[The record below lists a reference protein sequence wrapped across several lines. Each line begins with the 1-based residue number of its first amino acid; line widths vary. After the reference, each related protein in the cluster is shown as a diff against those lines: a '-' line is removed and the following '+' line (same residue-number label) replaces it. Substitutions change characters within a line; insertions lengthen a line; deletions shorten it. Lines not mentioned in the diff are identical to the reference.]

1 MSSYFC
7 SSRTAL
13 YMCPHTTLST
23 LYMCTRTTLYMC
35 PHTGL
40 CVLIY
45 LFFLCYSIY
54 VSSCICSRHT
64 FLYMCPH
71 TTICMC
77 PHNDLLVCVCVCVCV
92 CMYVC
97 VCLCYSGRCIHKWPF
112 PPHRMYSHIHPG
124 PPGGGGTGGWETNV
138 DYTHVRGR
146 GWKCLRR
153 GVREWSSLVIYISQ
167 GTGGQ
172 VWRKSTCVY
181 ILIDHSSKFTQYI
194 YNSGSQCRTGGQVW
208 RKSTCAYIL
217 IDIDFQSCRC
227 TGWILK
233 NDTEEI
239 EFLSSRVSWS
249 VFSLQTKWECTTRN
263 VV

>member
-1 MSSYFC
+1 
-7 SSRTAL
+7 
-13 YMCPHTTLST
+13 MCPHVFVLVILFSI
-23 LYMCTRTTLYMC
+23 
-35 PHTGL
+35 
-40 CVLIY
+40 CVLILLY
-45 LFFLCYSIY
+45 VCVLTMIY
-54 VSSCICSRHT
+54 WC
-64 FLYMCPH
+64 
-71 TTICMC
+71 
-77 PHNDLLVCVCVCVCV
+77 VCVCVCVCV
-92 CMYVC
+92 CTCVC
-97 VCLCYSGRCIHKWPF
+97 VYA
-112 PPHRMYSHIHPG
+112 
-124 PPGGGGTGGWETNV
+124 V